1 MPLRG
6 VSHAIVEIG
15 SRRGPVVEL
24 ASCAAGRP
32 QLVVSGECDH
42 VERRLRDWLAVEAR
56 RDLVERVA
64 WHADNLCLKARRVT
78 VRDQKS
84 RWGSCS
90 SNGSLSFSWRL
101 IMAPPHVLD
110 YVAAHEVAHLR
121 EMNHGPR
128 FWALVAKT
136 MPQCDE
142 SKRWL
147 RTFGNELH
155 RYGGGD

>member
-1 MPLRG
+1 MGTRFRKL
-6 VSHAIVEIG
+6 
-15 SRRGPVVEL
+15 
-24 ASCAAGRP
+24 
-32 QLVVSGECDH
+32 
-42 VERRLRDWLAVEAR
+42 
-56 RDLVERVA
+56 
-64 WHADNLCLKARRVT
+64 N